1 MASVSEIA
9 PLSTEFD
16 LPEKK
21 GTRGP
26 DKGPRV
32 PGGFKKAVEEI
43 ANVIFS
49 KTRISVEGAA
59 KAVIPSIP
67 KMLTEI
73 AEDIRTGSVDKFKI
87 SLNKLENIIGQ
98 LGIDLKKYNKDLA
111 NFLDDRSK
119 NTIESERKIIEM
131 RERGAKAEINE
142 ITGKI
147 NVLSRAEIKQRTETL
162 RQVLKDTKRIK
173 REKEKEEKQVQKS
186 AFLSEAEIEVKKEFI
201 EKSYEQLQDLET
213 RKETLKSTLG
223 IESDEDLPG
232 TGFFGG
238 FGRGNKGGMGG
249 GEGIREFVPNFI
261 MDFVDNFRDQ
271 LMGFVEPFIILKDV
285 VFDLLKPLRIFGKL
299 FKPLLAG
306 MGRLI
311 KQIGRQIMVGMLLV
325 ATNLLR
331 LLTDKKVL
339 IGLAALAGILGLKK
353 LHDKFKDGP
362 DGPKAGSAGDMDA
375 EASHEQFDFVQDA
388 KVSKRDSKD
397 PNAPFYDK
405 NSRQIIQ
412 PDNPN
417 YFKLKKANNLP
428 MVGMNER
435 IENNKQLIESGT
447 PDGPNNNLAVP
458 ISTSS
463 NTSNS
468 ATNSTVI
475 SAANQ
480 TSDFYD
486 VVDGT

>member
-9 PLSTEFD
+9 PLSTEFE
-16 LPEKK
+16 LPQKK

-73 AEDIRTGSVDKFKI
+73 ADDIRTGSVDKFKI
-87 SLNKLENIIGQ
+87 SLNKLENIISQ

-131 RERGAKAEINE
+131 REKGAKAEINE

-173 REKEKEEKQVQKS
+173 REKEKEEKQLQKS

-249 GEGIREFVPNFI
+249 GEGIREYVPNFI
-261 MDFVDNFRDQ
+261 MDFVDNFKDQ
-271 LMGFVEPFIILKDV
+271 IMGFIEPFFILKDV

-306 MGRLI
+306 MGKLI

-353 LHDKFKDGP
+353 LHDKFKEGD
-362 DGPKAGSAGDMDA
+362 DGPKAGTAGDIA
-375 EASHEQFDFVQDA
+375 GEASGEGIEVSDP
-388 KVSKRDSKD
+388 KVMSNRSSKD

-412 PDNPN
+412 PDNPD
-417 YFKLKKANNLP
+417 YFKIKKANNLP
-428 MVGMNER
+428 MVGMSER

-447 PDGPNNNLAVP
+447 PDGPNSNVAVN
-458 ISTSS
+458 SS
-463 NTSNS
+463 NSLNQSTQSS
-468 ATNSTVI
+468 HSTVI
-475 SAANQ
+475 SASSQ
-480 TSDFYD
+480 TSTFYD